1 MFVSIML
8 IKAKM
13 TQYSVEFSHNV
24 LSAVHE
30 AVGGG

>member
-1 MFVSIML
+1 MSEFITL

-13 TQYSVEFSHNV
+13 TQYSVEFSHSA

-30 AVGGG
+30 AVGDG